1 MPARIQDDVRRQILA
16 AIKRFEPSGEIAARF
31 GVSRKF
37 VDTQKRRLF
46 GPGTPGGQPRYGEDV
61 RREAR
66 SRYLAG
72 EPVALIAA
80 ACGVHE
86 NTLRAWARDYGWR
99 EELANRR
106 QTPAQLEAEIAE
118 VTALLRQA
126 DEAQSYKLTLRLRML
141 QKALAG
147 IQKSL
152 PKPKPLPKVANF
164 ASRELFERAIAPEY
178 GLLPYQR
185 RFLEDDARYRCVLK
199 ARQIGFTYV
208 IGLSAVL
215 GLAAGRDQIIVSA
228 SEDQA
233 RLVMGHLRAHAEKL
247 GLPIEDD
254 TDREIRIMGSKAV
267 ALSTNWRTAQ
277 GYTGDVWFDEFAWAP
292 RPDAL
297 FNAVVPAITRV
308 GGRITVCSTPWVPG
322 NLFWKI
328 ATDHQ
333 GRYSHYSRHVI
344 TIHDALKDG
353 MPLPGGLDELRLNF
367 DAASW
372 AMFFECQW
380 AEEEGAL
387 LPWSLLDAIA
397 EDIHPPSPP
406 GRGAGGEGKSPVGKK
421 AAAPRYG
428 RLRLG
433 VDLGRVADRTALVLV
448 GELLDPVSLAPT
460 ARVRV
465 LKTHSVQGMDFA
477 SQRSLIEDWIA
488 RFDPEHVAIDR
499 SGLGWQLAEELAR
512 AHPGRVLPRAFT
524 APFKERL
531 ALDLLRLA
539 EQKRLS
545 IPRDPSLMAELHA
558 VRRIPT
564 ASGIRYDAPRDAS
577 GHADRFWALALALD
591 GMDGISRAARM
602 EVELW

>member
-1 MPARIQDDVRRQILA
+1 MPARIPDDVRREIIR
-16 AIKRFEPSGEIAARF
+16 AIKRFEPTGEIAARF

-37 VDTQKRRLF
+37 VDTQRRRLF
-46 GPGTPGGQPRYGEDV
+46 GPGTPGKTPRIGEDV

-66 SRYLAG
+66 ERYLAG
-72 EPVALIAA
+72 EPVAAIAA
-80 ACGVHE
+80 ACGVSE
-86 NTLRAWARDYGWR
+86 NTVRVWARDFGWKT
-99 EELANRR
+99 ELANRR
-106 QTPAQLEAEIAE
+106 QTPAQLEAEIAT

-126 DEAQSYKLTLRLRML
+126 SEDQAYRLTLRLRML
-141 QKALAG
+141 QKALDG
-147 IQKSL
+147 IRRSL
-152 PKPKPLPKVANF
+152 PAPKPIPRVTSF
-164 ASRELFERAIAPEY
+164 AHAELLKKAMAPDY

-215 GLAAGRDQIIVSA
+215 GLASGRDQIIVSA

-247 GLPIEDD
+247 GLPIEEDSE
-254 TDREIRIMGSKAV
+254 REIRIMGSKAV

-292 RPDAL
+292 HPDRL
-297 FNAVVPAITRV
+297 FNAVAPAIARV

-333 GRYSHYSRHVI
+333 GKYAHYSRHTI
-344 TIHDALKDG
+344 TIHDALREG
-353 MPLPGGLDELRLNF
+353 MPLPGGLEELRLNF

-387 LPWSLLDAIA
+387 LSWALLDAIA
-397 EDIHPPSPP
+397 EDLELPSPL
-406 GRGAGGEGKSPVGKK
+406 GRGVRGEGRPVVKK
-421 AAAPRYG
+421 PAAPRYG

-460 ARVRV
+460 GIVR
-465 LKTHSVQGMDFA
+465 LIRHHSVHGLDFA

-488 RFDPEHVAIDR
+488 RYDPEAVVIDR

-512 AHPGRVLPRAFT
+512 AHPGRVIPRAFT

-545 IPRDPSLMAELHA
+545 IPRDAALMAELHA
-558 VRRIPT
+558 VRRLPT
-564 ASGIRYDAPRDAS
+564 ASGIKYDAPRDAS

-591 GMDGISRAARM
+591 GMAGVSRAGRL

>member
-1 MPARIQDDVRRQILA
+1 MPTALPSDLRE
-16 AIKRFEPSGEIAARF
+16 AIAKDLKAGLSRVEIARKYGVAR
-31 GVSRKF
+31 
-37 VDTQKRRLF
+37 DTVGRIARRLF
-46 GPGTPGGQPRYGEDV
+46 GPAPRGKRPLFDAEK
-61 RREAR
+61 RSEAR
-66 SRYLAG
+66 ELYLSG
-72 EPVALIAA
+72 EPVSRIALAVGGSEETIRRWAA
-80 ACGVHE
+80 
-86 NTLRAWARDYGWR
+86 DYGWR
-99 EELANRR
+99 EELARRR
-106 QTPAQLEAEIAE
+106 QTPEHLEAEIARLS
-118 VTALLRQA
+118 AIISQA
-126 DEAQSYKLTLRLRML
+126 GDGKASYKLAMRLRML
-141 QKALAG
+141 QKAYDG
-147 IQKSL
+147 IRRAL
-152 PKPKPLPKVANF
+152 PRPKPIPKVQLA
-164 ASRELFERAIAPEY
+164 AAAELLQQAIAPEY

-185 RFLEDDARYRCVLK
+185 AFLLDDARYRCVLK

-233 RLVMGHLRAHAEKL
+233 RLVMAHLRAHAEKL

-254 TDREIRIMGSKAV
+254 TDREIRIAGCKAT

-328 ATDHQ
+328 ATNHQ
-333 GRYSHYSRHVI
+333 GKYAHYSRHTI
-344 TIHDALKDG
+344 TIHDAIAQG
-353 MPLPGGLDELRLNF
+353 MPLPGGLEELRMNF
-367 DAASW
+367 DAAFW

-387 LPWSLLDAIA
+387 MPWSLLDEIA
-397 EDIHPPSPP
+397 EDI
-406 GRGAGGEGKSPVGKK
+406 APVGKK

-433 VDLGRVADRTALVLV
+433 IDLGRVHDRTVLCLV
-448 GELLDPVSLAPT
+448 GEILDPVALAPT
-460 ARVRV
+460 GRLRLIQYKA
-465 LKTHSVQGMDFA
+465 VQGLDFA
-477 SQRSLIEDWIA
+477 RQRALIEDWI
-488 RFDPEHVAIDR
+488 RQYPVEQVAIDR
-499 SGLGWQLAEELAR
+499 TGLGMQLAEELAR
-512 AHPGRVLPRAFT
+512 AHPGLVVGRVFT
-524 APFKERL
+524 AQAKERM

-545 IPRDPSLMAELHA
+545 IPRDPALMAELHA

-564 ASGIRYDAPRDAS
+564 ATGIRFDAPRNAA
-577 GHADRFWALALALD
+577 GHADAFWALALAID
-591 GMDGISRAARM
+591 GMEGYARQGRM
-602 EVELW
+602 EVALW